1 MWISGWRVVNQT
13 WVEASTMTLLRAL
26 IVTTSNSQRPVEQRL
41 TALFNAQGQ
50 ELWRYAKCRAPT
62 DSAGDIAADV
72 FLVAWRHGDDV
83 QGDALP

>member
-1 MWISGWRVVNQT
+1 
-13 WVEASTMTLLRAL
+13 MTLLRAL